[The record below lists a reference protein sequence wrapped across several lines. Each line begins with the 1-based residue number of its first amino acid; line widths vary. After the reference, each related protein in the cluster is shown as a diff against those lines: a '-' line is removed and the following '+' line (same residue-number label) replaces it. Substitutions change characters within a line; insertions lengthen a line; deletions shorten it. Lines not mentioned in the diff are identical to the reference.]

1 MTQHI
6 LTLNS
11 YLLRP
16 IEGLLD
22 FLKSWNAYVVRTKQF
37 NQTVKE
43 LSQLTDKE
51 LNDIGIARGDIYSIA
66 RGDKTMKRYAETNTN
81 LNGWV

>member
-6 LTLNS
+6 LALNS

-22 FLKSWNAYVVRTKQF
+22 LIKTLTASLKRRKIYNA
-37 NQTVKE
+37 TVKE
-43 LSQLTDKE
+43 LSRLTDAE
-51 LNDIGIARGDIYSIA
+51 LNDIGLNRGDIRSVA
-66 RGDKTMKRYAETNTN
+66 RADVDMNPN
-81 LNGWV
+81 LRGWV

>member
-6 LTLNS
+6 LALNS

-22 FLKSWNAYVVRTKQF
+22 LIKTLTASLKRRKIYNA
-37 NQTVKE
+37 TVKE
-43 LSQLTDKE
+43 LSRLTDAE
-51 LNDIGIARGDIYSIA
+51 LNDIGLNRGDIRSIA
-66 RGDKTMKRYAETNTN
+66 RADVDMNPN
-81 LNGWV
+81 LRGWV

>member
-22 FLKSWNAYVVRTKQF
+22 LIKTLTASLKRRKIYNA
-37 NQTVKE
+37 TVKE
-43 LSQLTDKE
+43 LSRLTDAE
-51 LNDIGIARGDIYSIA
+51 LNDIGLNRGDIRSIA
-66 RGDKTMKRYAETNTN
+66 RADVDMNPN
-81 LNGWV
+81 LKGWV